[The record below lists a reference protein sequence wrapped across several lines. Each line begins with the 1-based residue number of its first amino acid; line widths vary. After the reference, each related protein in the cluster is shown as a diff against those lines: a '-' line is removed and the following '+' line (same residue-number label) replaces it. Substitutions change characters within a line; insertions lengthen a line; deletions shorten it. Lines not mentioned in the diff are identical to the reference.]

1 MFFIP
6 FLFLAF
12 LNFKGTPL
20 YVMISLSLI
29 GASGMYMIEMM
40 SMRVEGLKSYFS
52 DPWNYADQLIFILH
66 ITFCIFL
73 IMENKY
79 LSKEELD
86 AIELIELADIV
97 NYLKLLKV
105 SIVVLAFL
113 KITWYQKLN
122 KRLGLL

>member
-1 MFFIP
+1 
-6 FLFLAF
+6 
-12 LNFKGTPL
+12 
-20 YVMISLSLI
+20 
-29 GASGMYMIEMM
+29 MYMIEVM

-52 DPWNYADQLIFILH
+52 DAWNYADQLIFILH

-86 AIELIELADIV
+86 AIQLIELADIV

-122 KRLGLL
+122 KKLGLL